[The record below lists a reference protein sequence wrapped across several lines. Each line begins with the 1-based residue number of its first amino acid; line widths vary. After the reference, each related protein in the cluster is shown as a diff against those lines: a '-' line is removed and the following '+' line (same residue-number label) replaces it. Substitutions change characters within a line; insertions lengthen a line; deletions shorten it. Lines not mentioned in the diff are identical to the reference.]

1 MRSAR
6 RLAPALL
13 VLVLTVV
20 SACSTGGLSSTTG
33 SSTPGSSGSSTA
45 APGTSGSSGSSE
57 GSESSSSS
65 GSSSAGSSVSSS
77 SAAPTPVDLPPVAAV
92 SATPAFGAT
101 DLSPVEPITVTVA
114 QGTIDSLVMTN
125 PEGRELVGTV
135 AADRAS
141 WTIGE
146 ELGYSKT
153 YTVTGT
159 ATGTDGKQVPISGT
173 YTTVTPTDEV
183 RTTVN
188 PGDGEIVGVAAPITV
203 SFGVEPEDRALV
215 QKNVTVTTD
224 PVVEGAWAWMKHDDG
239 RWAMDWRPKE
249 YWPANTKVHVDIKVY
264 GLKFAE
270 GAYGAQDLTT
280 DFTIGRNQVVKADVN
295 SFEMIVQQDGV
306 TVASYPASYGKG
318 EAGGDPN
325 LITRSGIHV
334 VNEFNE
340 LKLMNNP
347 RYGYTNSP
355 QKWAVR
361 ISNNGEFIHANPN
374 SVGSQGSSNVTH
386 GCINLSTEHAEQY
399 FKGALWGDPVE
410 ITGTSVNLSA
420 EDGDI
425 YDWAIPWD
433 QWLTMS
439 AL

>member
-13 VLVLTVV
+13 VLVLAAV
-20 SACSTGGLSSTTG
+20 SACSTGGLSSTTVTATRTAG
-33 SSTPGSSGSSTA
+33 DSSASADP
-45 APGTSGSSGSSE
+45 SGSSGS
-57 GSESSSSS
+57 GSSSSS
-65 GSSSAGSSVSSS
+65 RT
-77 SAAPTPVDLPPVAAV
+77 APSTTVTQPPVAAV
-92 SATPAFGAT
+92 SATPAFGST
-101 DLSPVEPITVTVA
+101 DLAPIDPITVSVA

-125 PEGRELVGTV
+125 PEGREVSGTV
-135 AADRAS
+135 SADRAS
-141 WTIGE
+141 WTVGE
-146 ELGYSKT
+146 ELGFGKT

-159 ATGTDGKQVPISGT
+159 ATGTDRKQVPISGT
-173 YTTVTPTDEV
+173 FTTVKPEDEV

-188 PGDGEIVGVAAPITV
+188 PGDGEIVGVAAPVTV
-203 SFGVEPEDRALV
+203 SFGVEPEDRALIE
-215 QKNVTVTTD
+215 KNVTITTD
-224 PVVEGAWAWMKHDDG
+224 PAVEGAWAWIKHDDG
-239 RWAMDWRPKE
+239 RWALDWRPRE
-249 YWPANTKVHVDIKVY
+249 YWPANTKVHVDAKVY
-264 GLKFAE
+264 GLKFGE
-270 GAYGAQDLTT
+270 GAYGAQDLTS
-280 DFTIGRNQVVKADVN
+280 DFSIGRNQVVKADVN
-295 SFEMIVQQDGV
+295 SFEMVVQQDGV

-325 LITRSGIHV
+325 LITRSGVHV

-340 LKLMNNP
+340 VKLMNNP

-410 ITGTSVNLSA
+410 ITGTSVELSA

-433 QWLTMS
+433 EWLTLS

>member
-13 VLVLTVV
+13 VLVLAVV
-20 SACSTGGLSSTTG
+20 SACSTGGLSATTVTATKTAGQSSAAVPDSTGT
-33 SSTPGSSGSSTA
+33 SSGQ
-45 APGTSGSSGSSE
+45 
-57 GSESSSSS
+57 SS
-65 GSSSAGSSVSSS
+65 GSSSSAS
-77 SAAPTPVDLPPVAAV
+77 SAAPTTTITQPPVAAV
-92 SATPAFGAT
+92 TASPAFGAT
-101 DLSPVEPITVTVA
+101 DISPVEPISISVA

-125 PEGRELVGTV
+125 PEGKEVAGTV
-135 AADRAS
+135 AADKAS
-141 WTIGE
+141 WAVGE
-146 ELGYSKT
+146 ELGFGKT

-173 YTTVTPTDEV
+173 YATVQPTDEV

-188 PGDGEIVGVAAPITV
+188 PGDGQIVGVAAPISV
-203 SFGVEPEDRALV
+203 SFGVEPEDRALI
-215 QKNVTVTTD
+215 QKNVTVSTD
-224 PVVEGAWAWMKHDDG
+224 PVVEGAWAWLKHDDG

-249 YWPANTKVHVDIKVY
+249 YWPANTRVHVEVNVY
-264 GLKFAE
+264 GLKFAD
-270 GAYGAQDLTT
+270 GAYGAQDLTS
-280 DFTIGRNQVVKADVN
+280 DFSIGRNQVVKADVN
-295 SFEMIVQQDGV
+295 SFEMVVQQNGV
-306 TVASYPASYGKG
+306 TVATYPASYGKG

-340 LKLMNNP
+340 VKLMNNP

-386 GCINLSTEHAEQY
+386 GCINLSTEHAEEY